1 MASGAT
7 VAKAFGGMTGPREW
21 SGAHWRGLQL
31 TRESIGAS
39 SRPRAE
45 KMPPEYVLLIRING
59 SRYSIRDKGFL
70 DFIGLAN

>member
-1 MASGAT
+1 MASGAA
-7 VAKAFGGMTGPREW
+7 VANAFDGMTVPRE
-21 SGAHWRGLQL
+21 ARRGLQL

-39 SRPRAE
+39 SRPRAGE
-45 KMPPEYVLLIRING
+45 TPPEYVLLIRING